1 MNERKR
7 GTLFPSSASRLVRPH
22 DMNLILLV
30 LFILSSTS
38 GLVFNGFILL
48 VLLWQRRFHTANQ
61 LLLLHL
67 ATVDTLFCFLILL
80 VNATLSVIHP
90 QSLDPELQAPLQ
102 LQGIMW
108 TVLPAVIMW
117 TICAMSLDR
126 YATVCYPFTH
136 GKLVNRSRAGLLIVA
151 AWVISLCLA
160 VMPLL
165 GLCSYRFTDARFTY
179 SIQCLD
185 RKFFSAELTFSLIL
199 ITCNFLLP
207 LLITTATQLHILVIA
222 RSQRGKIV
230 SALSHQS
237 QCMGLKS
244 GHEPMPGSWN
254 LCKGRSGFA
263 LVSLLLVSFVCLW
276 LPTSILSLTETV
288 RGRDVHPLLVSGA
301 TVLFSLIPSV
311 NAYIYGVK
319 SRLLRQTFKRLLQR
333 YLYQQQAS
341 LEIER
346 RISLRSQSSTRF
358 SLAWHSLTH
367 PSALPANLLSQRALR
382 RYSAPVISVT
392 EPEPSPGTRSPVRRY
407 STHALL
413 LTSSGSHSQRPSLE
427 ARLPR
432 QSDRGRSPT
441 FPKQDHCESWATKN
455 QLSPIQEVAQTCGAE
470 LPATPSGSCFL

>member
-1 MNERKR
+1 
-7 GTLFPSSASRLVRPH
+7 
-22 DMNLILLV
+22 MNLILSVLV
-30 LFILSSTS
+30 ISSIS
-38 GLVFNGFILL
+38 GLVTNGYILL

-80 VNATLSVIHP
+80 VNTTLSLIRP

-102 LQGIMW
+102 LQGILW
-108 TVLPAVIMW
+108 TVFPAVIMW

-136 GKLVNRSRAGLLIVA
+136 GKLVNRSRAGLLIVT
-151 AWVISLCLA
+151 AWIISLCLS

-165 GLCSYRFTDARFTY
+165 GLCSYRFTDARLTY
-179 SIQCLD
+179 SIQCVD

-199 ITCNFLLP
+199 VTCNFLLP
-207 LLITTATQLHILVIA
+207 LLITVATQLHILVIA

-237 QCMGLKS
+237 QCFGQKS
-244 GHEPMPGSWN
+244 GHDLPAPWN

-263 LVSLLLVSFVCLW
+263 LVSLLLASFICLW
-276 LPTSILSLTETV
+276 MPTSILTVTETV
-288 RGRDVHPLLVSGA
+288 RGRDVHPVLVSGA

-333 YLYQQQAS
+333 YLYQHQAS

-392 EPEPSPGTRSPVRRY
+392 EPEPSPATRSPVRRY
-407 STHALL
+407 STHTLL
-413 LTSSGSHSQRPSLE
+413 LTSATTTTSATISHQRPLE
-427 ARLPR
+427 SRIQRP
-432 QSDRGRSPT
+432 SDRGRSPT
-441 FPKQDHCESWATKN
+441 FQKQEQYCDSWATKN
-455 QLSPIQEVAQTCGAE
+455 QLSPIQEVAQTCSSE
-470 LPATPSGSCFL
+470 LPASPSGSCFL